1 MNKFETY
8 CSENGIRETG
18 IRPHVSNR
26 VMSHWAGMAS
36 LDGIRADCMDRIVA
50 LRARH
55 DTLDAIGGTL
65 DRAEKEVAAHYATGH
80 ASKRGKGM
88 ADKLTENELSALG
101 YNAEAWKGWE

>member
-1 MNKFETY
+1 MNRLEKY
-8 CSENGIRETG
+8 CSENGVRENG

-26 VMSHWAGMAS
+26 IMSHWAGMAS
-36 LDGIRADCMDRIVA
+36 LDGIRADAMPKILA
-50 LRARH
+50 LRERH

-65 DRAEKEVAAHYATGH
+65 DRAEKEVDAHYATAH

-88 ADKLTENELSALG
+88 ADKLTESELSALG